1 MKKYILQMTRKLVSL
16 GVNEGQS
23 AFESRQI
30 RTLNKIALFLG
41 LINVFLCFFNF
52 VTYHYIPFSLNLS
65 ILIGISL
72 PIFLFNYF
80 FRYSVAQVYSFF
92 ASNTLILT
100 YAYFGISMNRIVNFE
115 VLILACGFF
124 GAFIFDSFW
133 VYIAGFYS
141 IISII
146 LIGAMKVYIGNIIPD
161 SIFIGN
167 NINSIITASLLFGM
181 IWIYKRDFRKSE
193 DRLQLVLKGSNN
205 GWWDWNL
212 IENTIYYSPKWW
224 EAMGYTYNELAPEVQ
239 LWWSMLHPSDRK
251 HVNELFERA
260 MTTDLISYEV
270 EFKMHHKLGHYVPI
284 LSKGYISRDNNGKP
298 YRISGSNIDLTEHK
312 AIETKLQSLVKD
324 ITDKNEELSKQKSEI
339 QSQSEKLAD
348 LNKLKDKLFS
358 TIAHDIRSP
367 FTSLLL
373 TLDSLKDEL
382 LTEEDL
388 KEILPDITK
397 SASNILVLI
406 DSLFD
411 WARTQ
416 LDGTKVHR
424 VQFDL
429 MELIEEELKLFAYR
443 SKEKDVSILNQINEN
458 TILYADRNM
467 LQLVVRNLI
476 SNALKFCQ
484 KGDKII
490 VTAIPKDNFLEI
502 SVTDTGKGISEENLK
517 KIFTAGMA
525 STVGTSGEKGTGLG
539 LILSKEFVNKNGGE
553 IGVESELTKGSRFY
567 FTIPI

>member
-1 MKKYILQMTRKLVSL
+1 MKKSILQITRKLVSL
-16 GVNEGQS
+16 GVKDGQS

-41 LINVFLCFFNF
+41 LINICLCLLNL
-52 VTYHYIPFSLNLS
+52 VTYHYVPFCLNLS
-65 ILIGISL
+65 IVIGISL
-72 PIFLFNYF
+72 PVFLFNYF
-80 FRYSVAQVYSFF
+80 FRYNVAQIYSFF
-92 ASNTLILT
+92 ASNTLILA

-115 VLILACGFF
+115 VLILGCGFF
-124 GAFIFDSFW
+124 GAFIFDTFW
-133 VYIAGFYS
+133 VYVAGFYS
-141 IISII
+141 VISII
-146 LIGAMKVYIGNIIPD
+146 LIGLMKVYIGNIVPD

-167 NINSIITASLLFGM
+167 IINSILTALLLFGM
-181 IWIYKRDFRKSE
+181 IWMYKRDFRKSE

-212 IENTIYYSPKWW
+212 TENTIYYSPKWW
-224 EAMGYTYNELAPEVQ
+224 EAIGYTYNELAPEVK
-239 LWWSMLHPSDRK
+239 LWWSLLHPSDLE
-251 HVNELFERA
+251 HVNELYQRA
-260 MTTDLISYEV
+260 MNTDLISYEV
-270 EFKMHHKLGHYVPI
+270 EFKLLHKKGHYVPI
-284 LSKGYISRDNNGKP
+284 LSKGFISRDKNGKP

-339 QSQSEKLAD
+339 QSQSEKLAE